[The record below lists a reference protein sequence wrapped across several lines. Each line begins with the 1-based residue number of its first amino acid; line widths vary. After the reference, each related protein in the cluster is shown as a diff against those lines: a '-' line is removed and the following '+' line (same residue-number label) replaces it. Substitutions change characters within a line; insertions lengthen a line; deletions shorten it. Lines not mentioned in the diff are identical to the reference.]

1 MKPSSNQAQ
10 MKSLSHCMEKMTA
23 EGYTANF
30 GVQDQHLQHMDS
42 GQAYSPDQVHI
53 VDFYRFEGI
62 TDPDDSSILY
72 VIETNDGRKGMLVDA
87 YGVYSNPDVDEFIK
101 GVDDIK
107 KKKGVEK

>member
-1 MKPSSNQAQ
+1 
-10 MKSLSHCMEKMTA
+10 MEKMTQ

-42 GQAYSPDQVHI
+42 GHAYAPDQVHI

>member
-1 MKPSSNQAQ
+1 MQPSSNQAQ
-10 MKSLSHCMEKMTA
+10 MKSLSHCMEKMTQ

-42 GQAYSPDQVHI
+42 GHAYAPDQVHI
-53 VDFYRFEGI
+53 VDFYRFEGV
-62 TDPDDSSILY
+62 TDPDDNSIIY

-101 GVDDIK
+101 EVEDIK

>member
-1 MKPSSNQAQ
+1 
-10 MKSLSHCMEKMTA
+10 MEKMTQ

-42 GQAYSPDQVHI
+42 GHAYAPDQVHI
-53 VDFYRFEGI
+53 VDYYRFEGI